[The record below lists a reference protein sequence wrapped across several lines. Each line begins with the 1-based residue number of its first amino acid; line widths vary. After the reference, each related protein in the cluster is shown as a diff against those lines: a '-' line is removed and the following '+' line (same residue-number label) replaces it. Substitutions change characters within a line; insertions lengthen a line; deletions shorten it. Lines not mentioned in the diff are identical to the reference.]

1 MLAFAYPWLGLAVI
15 LPLVV
20 HRLAPAHTMQ
30 QAALRVPFLKTIASI
45 LGQTPQSGA
54 TITKGSRVQVATL
67 WFCWILMVIALA
79 RPQWIEEP
87 ITKELP
93 MRDLMLAVDLS
104 GSMEAQDFNGA
115 NGLSNGV
122 KPSEKISRLHAV
134 KQVLHDF
141 LKNRQGDRVGMIFFG
156 SAAFLQVP
164 FTEDLNACKQL
175 LDEAQVRMAGPQTA
189 FGDAIGLAIQHFEHS
204 NMDKKLL
211 IVLTDGNDTA
221 SQLPPRKAAE
231 IAAQNGITIY
241 TIGVGD
247 PKSVGEEA
255 FDEEELKAVAE
266 SANGEY
272 FFAQDQQQ
280 LNDVYKKID
289 TLEPQQVQTQT
300 HRPKTDLFH
309 YPLILLMF
317 TAVLFH
323 IVQMVRLVHGVR
335 PSHDAA

>member
-1 MLAFAYPWLGLAVI
+1 
-15 LPLVV
+15 
-20 HRLAPAHTMQ
+20 
-30 QAALRVPFLKTIASI
+30 
-45 LGQTPQSGA
+45 
-54 TITKGSRVQVATL
+54 
-67 WFCWILMVIALA
+67 
-79 RPQWIEEP
+79 
-87 ITKELP
+87 
-93 MRDLMLAVDLS
+93 MLAVDLS

-189 FGDAIGLAIQHFEHS
+189 FGDAIGLAIKHFEHS

-300 HRPKTDLFH
+300 HRPKTDLFY

-317 TAVLFH
+317 TAVLFR
-323 IVQMVRLVHGVR
+323 IVQMIRLAPGVR